1 VFLLTSL
8 MGISFCSDKEK
19 YRTSERPSFNLAEA
33 PHKTIITISDS
44 EIPAHYNLAAEMNIT
59 DDVKNNPTYPKY
71 GSKLQPAEG
80 TEGIALS
87 FNEKIQV
94 PKNRSCN
101 NTEPFQQHL
110 VVYSSTNVLEQ
121 TILVEEELLVALS
134 MNSQKLLSVP
144 ATQRLSLSRKSLS
157 YMQKTPRLEE
167 KVIIHQVKHVDKEAS
182 AAKREMYK
190 LVIALKEVWMKLDL
204 DEDSFLNLSEL
215 TRFCK
220 QIWEEPVE
228 DGGAQQIMEV
238 YAKEHPEK
246 GVNFREWCIL
256 IKEEDP
262 DLRDFVEEIYEIFVD
277 PLSQHIMEHDLED

>member
-1 VFLLTSL
+1 

-19 YRTSERPSFNLAEA
+19 YSTGKRPSFNLAEA

-44 EIPAHYNLAAEMNIT
+44 EIPGHYKLTAGLNIT
-59 DDVKNNPTYPKY
+59 DDVKNSPICPNY
-71 GSKLQPAEG
+71 GSKLQRAEG
-80 TEGIALS
+80 TEGIAQS
-87 FNEKIQV
+87 FNEKLQV
-94 PKNRSCN
+94 PKNRSRN
-101 NTEPFQQHL
+101 NTEPFQPHL
-110 VVYSSTNVLEQ
+110 VAYSSTNVLEQ
-121 TILVEEELLVALS
+121 TIFVEEELLKALS
-134 MNSQKLLSVP
+134 ANSQKLISVP
-144 ATQRLSLSRKSLS
+144 VTQRFSLSRKSSS
-157 YMQKTPRLEE
+157 YIQKTHRLGEE
-167 KVIIHQVKHVDKEAS
+167 VIIHQVTHVDKEAPV
-182 AAKREMYK
+182 AKLEMYK

-238 YAKEHPEK
+238 YAKENPEK

-277 PLSQHIMEHDLED
+277 PLSELMMEPDL